1 MLESCA
7 GGRLPLPRIHS
18 ADDVPRRWTPLAAL
32 GCYARNVASRARALE
47 FVGRWS
53 TDRPALEA
61 IGWLVSAVGVASF
74 AGYVISETMRTGGIG
89 YDLQSYLLAG
99 RHALSGAD
107 LYAPVNIGDPGAY
120 RYTPTFAYL
129 AAPVALLPGLVVT
142 WAYRAV
148 CLLCVRYLVGSW
160 RAVGWSLLFPPL
172 AIELMALNL
181 TLPIA
186 ALGRLALRS
195 PKSGARWL
203 GFAASLKYGS
213 LLLMPYLWL
222 RRPEARRALLL
233 GTGALLLVSLVHF
246 ALDPSVWVRFVAA
259 LAQQAQSP
267 NTAPFVGGQLLTLLP
282 STFGDFLL
290 RLGIA
295 SVLLGLAI
303 WRRWDWLAFTAATL
317 GVPTLWLARLAPLV
331 AVPRLWLEDRQARQ
345 VTLSVGAD
353 APRPTSPAEARS

>member
-1 MLESCA
+1 MA
-7 GGRLPLPRIHS
+7 MAFGRVRLVDAS
-18 ADDVPRRWTPLAAL
+18 YADPCRTERATRR
-32 GCYARNVASRARALE
+32 YARRVPSRARAVELIT
-47 FVGRWS
+47 RWQAA
-53 TDRPALEA
+53 RPTFEA
-61 IGWLVSAVGVASF
+61 IGWLVSAVGMASF
-74 AGYVISETMRTGGIG
+74 ASYVISETMRTGGIG

-129 AAPVALLPGLVVT
+129 AAPAAMLPQLAVS

-195 PKSGARWL
+195 PTRGARWL
-203 GFAASLKYGS
+203 AFAASLKYGS
-213 LLLMPYLWL
+213 ALLMPYLWL
-222 RRPEARRALLL
+222 RRPEARRALIF
-233 GTGALLLVSLVHF
+233 GAGAVLLVSLLHF
-246 ALDPSVWVRFVAA
+246 AIDPDVWLRFAAA
-259 LAQQAQSP
+259 LAQQGGSP

-282 STFGDFLL
+282 STAGDFLL
-290 RLGIA
+290 RLGLASAMIA
-295 SVLLGLAI
+295 VAV

-317 GVPTLWLARLAPLV
+317 AVPTLWLARLAPLV
-331 AVPRLWLEDRQARQ
+331 AVPRLWWEDR
-345 VTLSVGAD
+345 
-353 APRPTSPAEARS
+353 